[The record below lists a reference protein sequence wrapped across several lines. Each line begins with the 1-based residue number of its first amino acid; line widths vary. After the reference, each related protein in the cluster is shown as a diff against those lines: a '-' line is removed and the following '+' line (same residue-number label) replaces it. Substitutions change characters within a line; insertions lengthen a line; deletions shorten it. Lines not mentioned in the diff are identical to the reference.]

1 MKVRP
6 TSLNPGRQAHFT
18 PFFAPHVPLSRTSGA
33 LRKRIRLETGGESVL
48 RRRWEVV
55 PGKPVAARGLVNG
68 WMALAPDGME
78 RSGRFS
84 RHHLP
89 STEQKG
95 DRCPV
100 RPGMKEWEAGGAKE
114 ISGKFNENSCVVNFF
129 SYLCVKETVL

>member
-1 MKVRP
+1 ME
-6 TSLNPGRQAHFT
+6 G
-18 PFFAPHVPLSRTSGA
+18 
-33 LRKRIRLETGGESVL
+33 
-48 RRRWEVV
+48 V

-114 ISGKFNENSCVVNFF
+114 ISEKFNRNSCVVNYF